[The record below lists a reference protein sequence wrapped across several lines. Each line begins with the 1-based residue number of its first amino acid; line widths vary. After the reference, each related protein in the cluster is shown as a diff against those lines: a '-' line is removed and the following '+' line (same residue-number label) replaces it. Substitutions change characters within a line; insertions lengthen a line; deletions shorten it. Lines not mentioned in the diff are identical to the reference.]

1 MTADQPRAHSSAEPE
16 PLLAVRD
23 LRVSF
28 RTPLGTA
35 NVLRGVSLTVRHGT
49 ILGLVGET
57 GSGKTMLGRTIFRL
71 LPNNADVSG
80 EVRFEGTNLLGL
92 SEGSMRSIRGRRMA
106 MIFQDPS
113 TALNPVFTIGAQMT
127 RVLALQERM
136 TKVEAR
142 RRSAE
147 LLAEVGLPE
156 PVAMLQHYPHQLSG
170 GMQQR
175 VMIAVALSMNPA
187 LLVADEPTT
196 ALDVTVQAQIL
207 DLLLSLC
214 QTRRL
219 SVLFISHNL
228 GVVEQICNDVTVL
241 YAGEVMESG
250 EVGAVVRHPR
260 HPYTAGLLGALPRSR
275 ERRQPLQVI
284 PGSVTSVMTD
294 VDGCPFAPRCSFV
307 MDKCW
312 HDRPDGLTAEDGRM
326 VACWLEADD
335 ASLAEGADA
344 R

>member
-1 MTADQPRAHSSAEPE
+1 MTADQPSAQVSAEPE
-16 PLLAVRD
+16 TLLALRD

-28 RTPLGTA
+28 PTALGTA
-35 NVLRGVSLTVRHGT
+35 SVLRGVSLTVRRGS

-57 GSGKTMLGRTIFRL
+57 GSGKTVLGRAIFRL
-71 LPNNADVSG
+71 LPRNANVSG
-80 EVRFEGTNLLGL
+80 EICFEGKDLLGL

-127 RVLALQERM
+127 RVLALREKM
-136 TKVEAR
+136 PKEEAR

-156 PVAMLQHYPHQLSG
+156 PGALLRRYPHELSG

-175 VMIAVALSMNPA
+175 VMIAIALSMSPA

-214 QTRRL
+214 DTRQL

-228 GVVEQICNDVTVL
+228 GVIEQICTDVTVL
-241 YAGEVMESG
+241 YAGEVMEAGPVSQ
-250 EVGAVVRHPR
+250 VVRHPR

-275 ERRQPLQVI
+275 GRRQPLQVI
-284 PGSVTSVMTD
+284 PGSVTSVMTK

-307 MDKCW
+307 MEKCW
-312 HDRPDGLTAEDGRM
+312 HERPEGLTAADDRL
-326 VACWLEADD
+326 VACWLETDHAG
-335 ASLAEGADA
+335 LAEGADA